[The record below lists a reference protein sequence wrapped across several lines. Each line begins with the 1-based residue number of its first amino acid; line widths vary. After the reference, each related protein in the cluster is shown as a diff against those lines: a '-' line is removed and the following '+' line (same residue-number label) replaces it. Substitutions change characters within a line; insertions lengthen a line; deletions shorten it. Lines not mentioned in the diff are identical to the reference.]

1 MRDEGRKTV
10 DFFRE
15 TGDRLSSINITK
27 EDNMNGMGTMETTQY
42 LTFKLEDEVFA
53 LDISKVREVLDFTT
67 ITKVPKTP
75 EFMRGVI
82 NLRGSVVPVVDL
94 RLKFGMSRTEKTV
107 NTCIIIT
114 EVTVDNETTVL
125 GALADSV
132 QEVMDLE
139 PDRIE
144 PAPKIGTRL
153 NTEFIRGMGKRDNT
167 FVIILDIDRV
177 FSTDELALVQAKQAE
192 APAEG
197 AQ

>member
-1 MRDEGRKTV
+1 MSVAG
-10 DFFRE
+10 
-15 TGDRLSSINITK
+15 I
-27 EDNMNGMGTMETTQY
+27 METTQY

-53 LDISKVREVLDFTT
+53 LDITKVREVLDFTS

-94 RLKFGMSRTEKTV
+94 RLKFGMSKTEKTV

-114 EVTVDNETTVL
+114 EVTVDGETTIL

-139 PDRIE
+139 PDHIE

-153 NTEFIRGMGKRDNT
+153 NTEFIRGMGKRDSA
-167 FVIILDIDRV
+167 FIIILDIDKV
-177 FSTDELALVQAKQAE
+177 FSIEELALVQATQETAAGEK
-192 APAEG
+192 APAS
-197 AQ
+197 